1 MLVTDAKLVVTDI
14 ALVVTVAVI
23 IISKTNDT
31 YSESACCNRNDPKK
45 SSNYSDYIGIVMR
58 DHKTI

>member
-1 MLVTDAKLVVTDI
+1 MLVTDAKLAVTDI

-23 IISKTNDT
+23 IISKTNNT

-45 SSNYSDYIGIVMR
+45 SSNYDYIGIVMR